1 MLLKIKKTLWPI
13 FQLLKIDSLY
23 LLYKKSYLKEVGWF
37 KSYRKKESIDKNGQ
51 PIPWFTYSCIA
62 FLKERLNKNMEI
74 FEYGS
79 GNSTLWLASKCKN
92 VTSVEYD
99 RNWYEKIKEIA
110 PKNAN
115 ILFEKKETINYVKS
129 ISTTNKKYD
138 AIIID
143 GRNRGKCMKES
154 INHLKDNGIIILD
167 NSERQIYK
175 NGIKFLKN
183 KDFKE
188 IIFAGMGPINIYG
201 WTTSIFN
208 KYD

>member
-1 MLLKIKKTLWPI
+1 
-13 FQLLKIDSLY
+13 
-23 LLYKKSYLKEVGWF
+23 
-37 KSYRKKESIDKNGQ
+37 
-51 PIPWFTYSCIA
+51 
-62 FLKERLNKNMEI
+62 
-74 FEYGS
+74 
-79 GNSTLWLASKCKN
+79 
-92 VTSVEYD
+92 
-99 RNWYEKIKEIA
+99 
-110 PKNAN
+110 
-115 ILFEKKETINYVKS
+115 
-129 ISTTNKKYD
+129 
-138 AIIID
+138 
-143 GRNRGKCMKES
+143 MKES

>member
-1 MLLKIKKTLWPI
+1 MLIKIKKLLWPL
-13 FQLLKIDSLY
+13 FQLLRIDSLY

-51 PIPWFTYSCIA
+51 PIPWLTYSCIA
-62 FLKERLNKNMEI
+62 FLEERLNENMEI

-79 GNSTLWLASKCKN
+79 GNSTLWFANKCKN

-99 RNWYEKIKEIA
+99 KNWYEKIKKIA
-110 PKNAN
+110 PKNTN
-115 ILFEKKETINYVKS
+115 ILFERKETNNYIKS
-129 ISTTNKKYD
+129 ISSTNKKYD
-138 AIIID
+138 VIIID

-167 NSERQIYK
+167 DSERQIYQ

-183 KDFKE
+183 NNFKE
-188 IIFAGMGPINIYG
+188 ITFTGMGPINIYG